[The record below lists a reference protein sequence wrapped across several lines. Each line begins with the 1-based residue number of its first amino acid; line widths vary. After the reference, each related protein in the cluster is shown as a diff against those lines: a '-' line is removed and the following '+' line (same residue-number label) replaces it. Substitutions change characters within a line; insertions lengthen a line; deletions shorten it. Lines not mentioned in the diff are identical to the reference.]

1 MPRYSLQTGR
11 SNCGPGANHIGE
23 SANDGGNPKRSE
35 AELANDFKPSRVVRK
50 LHILRYQGP
59 VPGSELVGN
68 AWNLAV
74 SEIDLREP
82 SRLM

>member
-1 MPRYSLQTGR
+1 MH
-11 SNCGPGANHIGE
+11 GANHIGDN
-23 SANDGGNPKRSE
+23 ANDGGTETHSE
-35 AELANDFKPSRVVRK
+35 ADLANDFKPSRVVRK
-50 LHILRYQGP
+50 LHIVRHRSP
-59 VPGSELVGN
+59 VPSSELVGN